1 MEDILDVHKII
12 LMINKND
19 ENSEAVAM
27 VDEKIYKLKG
37 TTAISAFELVE
48 DIIKITKG
56 DCDGNQK

>member
-37 TTAISAFELVE
+37 TTAISAFEFISE
-48 DIIKITKG
+48 GSSAPSAIW
-56 DCDGNQK
+56 NWN